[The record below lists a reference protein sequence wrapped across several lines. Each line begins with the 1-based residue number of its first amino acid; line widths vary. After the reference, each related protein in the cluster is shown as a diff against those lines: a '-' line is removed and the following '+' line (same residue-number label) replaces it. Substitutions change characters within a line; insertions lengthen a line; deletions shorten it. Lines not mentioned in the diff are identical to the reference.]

1 MVNYHT
7 ETDDDERM
15 TSIYLIRHAEAEG
28 NLFRRAQGHWNGK
41 ITARG
46 KLQIDALA
54 ERFKDTRLDA
64 VYSSDL
70 DRAVETAGALLR
82 GRQLPFKRTPLLRE
96 INMGVWEGE
105 PWGNV
110 SYRWPEQMYL
120 FNNEPERWHVPGS
133 ESFEAVQARMRDCMY
148 ELAAEHE
155 GGVIAAVSHG
165 MAIKIFLMG
174 VFGIHSGDGRTML
187 HGDNT
192 AVSLIE
198 VDGHELRAVYYN
210 DNSHLGEGLSTFAQQ
225 RWWRDTTKDDPT
237 SLRFE
242 PLDPRDKADADFYIR
257 CYADSWAVAHGSTA
271 GFTPSVYLTSAKAHS
286 AKDKNCV
293 MKVMSGETPA
303 GILELDPRRGKD
315 EGCGWVSLL
324 YLRPEFRGKG
334 FGVQLIGC
342 AAAYFASKGRR
353 AVRLHVAVTNTHA
366 IDFYR
371 HFGFTE
377 LGTEPGVASDQL
389 LMERTN

>member
-1 MVNYHT
+1 
-7 ETDDDERM
+7 M

-46 KLQIDALA
+46 KKQIDALA
-54 ERFKDTRLDA
+54 ERFKDVKIDA

-70 DRAVETAGALLR
+70 DRAVETAGAILR
-82 GRQLPFKRTPLLRE
+82 GRDVPFKCTPLLRE

-105 PWGNV
+105 SWGNIT
-110 SYRWPEQMYL
+110 YRWPEQMYN
-120 FNNEPERWHVPGS
+120 FNNEPERWHVPGC
-133 ESFEAVQARMRDCMY
+133 ESFDAVQSRMRDCMY

-155 GGVIAAVSHG
+155 GGTIAAVSHG
-165 MAIKIFLMG
+165 MAIKILLMG
-174 VFGIHSGDGRTML
+174 VLGIHSGDGQPML

-192 AVSLIE
+192 SVSLLQ
-198 VDGHELRAVYYN
+198 VDHTGIKAVYYN
-210 DNSHLGEGLSTFAQQ
+210 DNSHLSEELSTFAQQ

-242 PLDPRDKADADFYIR
+242 PLDPRDKADADFYVR
-257 CYADSWAVAHGSTA
+257 CYADSWAVAHGSSA
-271 GFTPSVYLTSAKAHS
+271 GFTPSVYLTSARSHS

-293 MKVMSGETPA
+293 LKVMSGDTPA

-324 YLRPEFRGKG
+324 YLCPEFRGKG
-334 FGVQLIGC
+334 YGVQLIGC
-342 AAAYFASKGRR
+342 AAAYFADRGRS
-353 AVRLHVAVTNTHA
+353 AVRLHVAVTNEAA
-366 IDFYR
+366 IGFYR
-371 HFGFTE
+371 HYGFDE
-377 LGTEPGVASDQL
+377 LAVEPGVSSDQL
-389 LMERTN
+389 LMERKN